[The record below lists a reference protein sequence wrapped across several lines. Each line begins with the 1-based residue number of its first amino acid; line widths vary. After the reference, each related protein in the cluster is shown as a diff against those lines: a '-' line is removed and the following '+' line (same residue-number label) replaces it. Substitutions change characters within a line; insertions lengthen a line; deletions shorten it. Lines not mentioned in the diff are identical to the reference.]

1 MFWKR
6 KPKPPPPPAD
16 PELAALQAA
25 LATRQETVA
34 ALELDLLNSRLELD
48 AFNAEIERRVGP
60 LQRQI
65 EALEAQL
72 AEARRL
78 GARRMLY
85 GDRANSA
92 DLPDD
97 VLTQYRRTWGIG
109 PQPEPPPQPNAVP
122 SAPPKPPPA
131 PDANTEAELKRLY
144 RLLAKRF
151 HPDLATDPAE
161 KEWRATRMAEV
172 NAAYAAR
179 DLPALRRLES
189 QPDFTPPAPPNAV
202 LSALSRAEVLAA
214 LRAEIER
221 LTALAARL
229 EQELDALAASSA
241 VQLKLEATFAR
252 RAGRDLLT
260 EMSADLQAEVRRLEG
275 ELAAIG

>member
-16 PELAALQAA
+16 PELASLQAA
-25 LATRQETVA
+25 LAARQEAVA
-34 ALELDLLNSRLELD
+34 ALELDLLNSRLELN

-60 LQRQI
+60 LQRRI
-65 EALEAQL
+65 EQLEAQL
-72 AEARRL
+72 TEARRL
-78 GARRMLY
+78 GARRMMY

-97 VLTQYRRTWGIG
+97 VLTQYQRTWGRG
-109 PQPEPPPQPNAVP
+109 PQPDPPPPP
-122 SAPPKPPPA
+122 PKAPPP

-144 RLLAKRF
+144 RVLAKRF
-151 HPDLATDPAE
+151 HPDLTSDPAE
-161 KEWRATRMAEV
+161 KDWRAARMAEV

-179 DLPALRRLES
+179 DLPALRRLEA
-189 QPDFTPPAPPNAV
+189 QPDFTPPTPPAPTAPAV
-202 LSALSRAEVLAA
+202 APSREQVLAG
-214 LRAEIER
+214 LRAEIAR

-229 EQELDALAASSA
+229 EQDLDALAASPA

-260 EMSADLQAEVRRLEG
+260 EMAADLQAEVSRLEG
-275 ELAAIG
+275 ELAALG

>member
-6 KPKPPPPPAD
+6 KPKAPPPAAD

-25 LATRQETVA
+25 VAERQEAVA
-34 ALELDLLNSRLELD
+34 ALELDLLNSRLEL
-48 AFNAEIERRVGP
+48 AEFNAEIERRVGP
-60 LQRQI
+60 LQRRI

-72 AEARRL
+72 EEARRL

-85 GDRANSA
+85 GERADSA
-92 DLPDD
+92 ELPDD
-97 VLTQYRRTWGIG
+97 VLTQYRRAWGVG
-109 PQPEPPPQPNAVP
+109 PQPNAPAPNVQ
-122 SAPPKPPPA
+122 APPQ
-131 PDANTEAELKRLY
+131 PDANIEAELKRFY

-151 HPDLATDPAE
+151 HPDLAVGTAE
-161 KEWRATRMAEV
+161 KEWRAGHMAEV

-179 DLPALRRLES
+179 DLAALRRLEA
-189 QPDFTPPAPPNAV
+189 QPDFAPPAPPAPPTPAQV
-202 LSALSRAEVLAA
+202 VSG

-229 EQELDALAASSA
+229 EQELDALAASPA

-252 RAGRDLLT
+252 LAGRDLLG
-260 EMSADLQAEVRRLEG
+260 EMTADLEAEVRRLEG
-275 ELAAIG
+275 ELAALE